1 MQYRICEKSP
11 NSKTYNKLLFVCGDE
26 KIKSESYKL
35 PHMFSTNWIR
45 SHDVKDVKFDS
56 KKIGKR
62 VLLAQ
67 SCHEQ
72 PMLQTYMGLPDG
84 KL

>member
-1 MQYRICEKSP
+1 VRRTQIPKYITSFFLCVVIK
-11 NSKTYNKLLFVCGDE
+11 
-26 KIKSESYKL
+26 KIRSESYKL
-35 PHMFSTNWIR
+35 PHIFSTNEIR
-45 SHDVKDVKFDS
+45 CCDGKDVKFDS

>member
-1 MQYRICEKSP
+1 MQYRVCEKSP
-11 NSKTYNKLLFVCGDE
+11 NSKIYNKLLFVCGDE
-26 KIKSESYKL
+26 KNQNWVIKTSPYFFYKL
-35 PHMFSTNWIR
+35 VR
-45 SHDVKDVKFDS
+45 SHDVEDVKFDS

-72 PMLQTYMGLPDG
+72 PMLQTYKGLPDG

>member
-1 MQYRICEKSP
+1 MRRTQIPKYITNFYLCVVMK
-11 NSKTYNKLLFVCGDE
+11 

-35 PHMFSTNWIR
+35 PHIFSTNWIR
-45 SHDVKDVKFDS
+45 CHDVKDVKFDS

-62 VLLAQ
+62 ELLAQ
-67 SCHEQ
+67 SCPEQ
-72 PMLQTYMGLPDG
+72 AMLQEYMGLPDG

>member
-35 PHMFSTNWIR
+35 PHIFSTNWIR

-67 SCHEQ
+67 SYHEQ
-72 PMLQTYMGLPDG
+72 PMLRTYMGLPDG